1 MEAIMRY
8 GFHELFL
15 NYLCL
20 TVQIRYTVLYVYRCG
35 QSVTQFTRCR
45 CPFPSSTLSN
55 QPKISLLT

>member
-20 TVQIRYTVLYVYRCG
+20 TVQIRYTVLYVLDADKV
-35 QSVTQFTRCR
+35 SHNLHDDVV
-45 CPFPSSTLSN
+45 LSHLPHC
-55 QPKISLLT
+55 QIKGRFHS